1 MLVATVLSPYSTT
14 KYSITFGW
22 KQGCIPPLCNLLTI
36 MDNKTI
42 QVALDA
48 IDNILKIGEQD
59 RIAAGPGAPNQ
70 YAYYVDEAGGMITI
84 HNLQTH
90 DNMEIYG
97 KAFYILENVS
107 SANLLTY

>member
-1 MLVATVLSPYSTT
+1 M
-14 KYSITFGW
+14 
-22 KQGCIPPLCNLLTI
+22 

-59 RIAAGPGAPNQ
+59 RISRGPGAYNE
-70 YAYYVDEAGGMITI
+70 YAVFVEDAGGMVTI

-97 KAFYILENVS
+97 KAFYILEKRS
-107 SANLLTY
+107 SLFLATVVFY